1 MPNMPHAIR
10 QISKFLKVEK
20 AKTLVNALFGCFVGK
35 LVTLFK
41 IETFIIKHKT
51 LEMIDKNNE
60 LIHQILT
67 EIYKS
72 VSSLHVI
79 IVFHPWKVAL

>member
-10 QISKFLKVEK
+10 QISKFRKVEK

-41 IETFIIKHKT
+41 IENIHHKT

-79 IVFHPWKVAL
+79 TVFHPWKVAL

>member
-10 QISKFLKVEK
+10 QISKFRKVEK

-41 IETFIIKHKT
+41 IENIHHKT
-51 LEMIDKNNE
+51 QN
-60 LIHQILT
+60 T
-67 EIYKS
+67 
-72 VSSLHVI
+72 
-79 IVFHPWKVAL
+79 